1 MIIRMTVGDN
11 DFTDIVESFAS
22 HMIFQDTCFPSDEN
36 IRKLYNDD
44 KMFRNLWN
52 EITNGV
58 GKLSD
63 ENAEIFLDIIKQKY
77 ACYIQRRLND
87 DDIEYQNYLLDNFKV
102 NLQESITPHWENGE
116 VVYVFVNAGGKY
128 ITL

>member
-11 DFTDIVESFAS
+11 DFTDIIESFAKT
-22 HMIFQDTCFPSDEN
+22 MYFQDTCFPSDEN
-36 IRKLYNDD
+36 INKLYHDIRTFG
-44 KMFRNLWN
+44 KLLN
-52 EITNGV
+52 EVTNGE

-63 ENAEIFLDIIKQKY
+63 EDKVMFIDIIKQKY
-77 ACYIQRRLND
+77 ICYISRRFDNNED
-87 DDIEYQNYLLDNFKV
+87 DRKYLLDNFKIS
-102 NLQESITPHWENGE
+102 LQKSITPRWENGE